1 MATAMAAET
10 ETGTGNGN
18 GTGATVPAVPAGV
31 AATLGDGQI
40 TLTWNE
46 SAGATTY
53 DIYRGVGDEEP
64 GDDAH
69 ATVAAGSGATID
81 YVDSGLTNG
90 TTYRYA
96 IAASNSAGSS
106 ERSAVVSA
114 TPSELV
120 ISADGDPDMAGVQP
134 IAAIPERA
142 GGAQAIVA
150 SLQTTAPGDTTPI
163 ENATYSIAATP
174 DGHPFAIMGDDLI
187 LPADAAIDYEADT
200 GFDLVIQASAP
211 DGRTGSVAISI
222 AIANIDDEAPIF
234 GEIPE
239 LITVESGSTQFLV
252 GPPTIQASDD
262 LGTEIEYAFLQTD
275 GTTTDT
281 IGGFSIASDTG
292 TITVTTAPAYNT
304 ADPAANSRMR

>member
-1 MATAMAAET
+1 MNHRFSAPMVCAIVKIIGILAIAVVAIGCPPEPAPPGDGNGNGGGN
-10 ETGTGNGN
+10 GTGNGN
-18 GTGATVPAVPAGV
+18 GNGATVPAVPAGV
-31 AATLGDGQI
+31 AATPGDGQI

-53 DIYRGVGDEEP
+53 DIYRGVGDEAP
-64 GDDAH
+64 SDDAH
-69 ATVAAGSGATID
+69 ATVAAGSGTTID

-150 SLQTTAPGDTTPI
+150 SLQTIATSGDTTPI

-222 AIANIDDEAPIF
+222 AIANIDDEAPEF
-234 GEIPE
+234 VSFP
-239 LITVESGSTQFLV
+239 
-252 GPPTIQASDD
+252 
-262 LGTEIEYAFLQTD
+262 
-275 GTTTDT
+275 
-281 IGGFSIASDTG
+281 
-292 TITVTTAPAYNT
+292 N
-304 ADPAANSRMR
+304 